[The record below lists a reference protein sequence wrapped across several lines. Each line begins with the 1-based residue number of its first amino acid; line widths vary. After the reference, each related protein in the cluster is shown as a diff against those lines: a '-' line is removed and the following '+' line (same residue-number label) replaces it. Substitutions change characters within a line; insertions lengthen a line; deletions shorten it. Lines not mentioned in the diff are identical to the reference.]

1 MISIIIPCVSV
12 EKGIKTAKNVL
23 RKIQNETEIIIV
35 NDGQSENKHYS
46 SAGFTIYELK
56 GINGSYFCRN
66 FGASKSC
73 GNWLYFL
80 DSDVSF
86 TNKFSID
93 IKENEIGYFDV
104 TFNRE
109 PKNNYEKWYFKNAFK
124 IDFFITYYN
133 FVPTISLIVSREKF
147 NTINGFNAKLFSSG
161 DVDFCNRL
169 NLKYKKIKN
178 TSLVA
183 NLREKDAIFLKLKR
197 QILGHCINKINSSN
211 KLIYFSFVLIKIIK
225 NFISG
230 TIYSLNNK
238 EYSSIYFYKSKFA
251 LYCLLNPESLKRK
264 IIHTNK
270 REVQLD
276 Q

>member
-1 MISIIIPCVSV
+1 MISIIIPCISV

-23 RKIQNETEIIIV
+23 KKIQNKTEIIIV
-35 NDGQSENKHYS
+35 NDGQPRNNHYS
-46 SAGFTIYELK
+46 SEDLTIYELK

-93 IKENEIGYFDV
+93 INQNEIGYFNV
-104 TFNRE
+104 VFNRE
-109 PKNNYEKWYFKNAFK
+109 PKNKYEKWYYDNAFK
-124 IDFFITYYN
+124 IDFFIKYYN
-133 FVPTISLIVSREKF
+133 FVPTISLIVSRENF
-147 NTINGFNAKLFSSG
+147 NSINGFNAKLFSSG

-169 NLKYKKIKN
+169 NLKYKKIYN

-197 QILGHCINKINSSN
+197 QVLGHCINKINSSN
-211 KLIYFSFVLIKIIK
+211 KLFYFSFVFIKILK

-230 TIYSLNNK
+230 TIYFWHNK
-238 EYSSIYFYKSKFA
+238 EYSSIYFYKSKLA
-251 LYCLLNPESLKRK
+251 LECLISPESLKRK
-264 IIHTNK
+264 IILTNK

-276 Q
+276 L